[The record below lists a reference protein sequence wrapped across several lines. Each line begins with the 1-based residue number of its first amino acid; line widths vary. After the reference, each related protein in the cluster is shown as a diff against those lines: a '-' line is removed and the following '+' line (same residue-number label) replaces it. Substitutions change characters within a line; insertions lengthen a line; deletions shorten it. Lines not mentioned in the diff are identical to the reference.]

1 MTTVWKSL
9 RQERSTKISHW
20 KKCVRECRAFVIKA
34 LPKRLSICVS
44 WKLGVAAF
52 QIFLKLC
59 KNTTCQNLKCKIFMA
74 ISESLFR
81 GTENYP
87 IPTQYSEKELLI
99 LQTLKS
105 NPSMTQGEM
114 AQSLGM
120 DTNQIKYYL
129 NKLKNGSNPAIRH
142 IGTTRNG
149 YWEVLVK
156 QQQK

>member
-1 MTTVWKSL
+1 
-9 RQERSTKISHW
+9 
-20 KKCVRECRAFVIKA
+20 
-34 LPKRLSICVS
+34 
-44 WKLGVAAF
+44 
-52 QIFLKLC
+52 
-59 KNTTCQNLKCKIFMA
+59 MA